1 MFINFNTE
9 GINLYF
15 LCPFV
20 CFFCL
25 VGASYAAGQSSFGKN
40 AFIQNM
46 VVSLG
51 EMLAIIP
58 HLLSL
63 KIDRDTYSNS
73 ERRSLPSENVS
84 SNNKKDLSIKLEY
97 TNLEED
103 IQQISVFQ
111 ILLLGFIDFL
121 QSLCFF
127 YGNYYTEYQLY
138 IWSSHIFFLCLFTKQ
153 LLANKL
159 YKHHFF
165 SLVIF
170 FCLDIIHNI
179 FVILDEHIKC
189 EYEMYIFLF
198 ISSLCFSFELVFEK
212 LLMEKHFISIYKLC
226 FLVGLSTFFFN
237 LIISIIISIISS
249 HLENKPKYFFIY
261 SEYFDEVSQNIVKE
275 ILIII
280 IYMILTGLH
289 NIFQFLTI
297 KHLSPNHVLITQIML
312 AFYCSIMNVIIVN
325 MDTITI
331 IISMVFHSIC
341 VVVFLIFLEI
351 IELQCCGMDYDTIHN
366 INKRAQLDKYLDN
379 LTDNESSEDSDF
391 NNEDNND

>member
-170 FCLDIIHNI
+170 F
-179 FVILDEHIKC
+179 
-189 EYEMYIFLF
+189 
-198 ISSLCFSFELVFEK
+198 
-212 LLMEKHFISIYKLC
+212 
-226 FLVGLSTFFFN
+226 
-237 LIISIIISIISS
+237 
-249 HLENKPKYFFIY
+249 
-261 SEYFDEVSQNIVKE
+261 
-275 ILIII
+275 
-280 IYMILTGLH
+280 
-289 NIFQFLTI
+289 
-297 KHLSPNHVLITQIML
+297 
-312 AFYCSIMNVIIVN
+312 
-325 MDTITI
+325 
-331 IISMVFHSIC
+331 
-341 VVVFLIFLEI
+341 
-351 IELQCCGMDYDTIHN
+351 
-366 INKRAQLDKYLDN
+366 
-379 LTDNESSEDSDF
+379 
-391 NNEDNND
+391 